1 MRTHTAL
8 SIVRAISPSV
18 SRGVLGWNPR
28 CLSHRRYSVNIC
40 WMQEWIHG
48 KCVWSDIVNQLNHS
62 FRFFWTQSPHQSLGS
77 TGVCMDDEL
86 YSRPL
91 DSTSPPEPVVH
102 LKFPLFGAR
111 ALQSL
116 FSHSP
121 DLVWSPLG
129 AQKGREVTVYWD
141 NNTCAFW
148 FKKKRNV

>member
-1 MRTHTAL
+1 M
-8 SIVRAISPSV
+8 
-18 SRGVLGWNPR
+18 
-28 CLSHRRYSVNIC
+28 
-40 WMQEWIHG
+40 
-48 KCVWSDIVNQLNHS
+48 
-62 FRFFWTQSPHQSLGS
+62 QSPHQSLGS

-86 YSRPL
+86 YSRSL

-129 AQKGREVTVYWD
+129 TQKGREFTVYWD
-141 NNTCAFW
+141 NDTCAF
-148 FKKKRNV
+148 